1 MSLLGNI
8 WVKLGLKSDDFN
20 RGIDNAEKKT
30 KSFGEMMK
38 GVAAKVTAV
47 VAAFKMLAGTVKI
60 ITNFEAAQSRLASIL
75 GTTVDNMGR
84 LTESAIELGRKTQYT
99 ASQVTDLQTELAKL
113 GFAEPQILAMQESVL
128 KFAAAVG
135 TDLASAAARA
145 GATMRGFGLT
155 AEETT
160 DMLNVMAV
168 STSKSALS
176 FNYLDSTLGKLVPVA
191 KSFGLDTEGT
201 IALLGTLANAG
212 IDASSAGTALRAI
225 FIKLADSSSK
235 LNQAMGGQPK
245 TMEDLIKGF
254 QRLRDG
260 GLELGDASDM
270 VNDRFA
276 AMLLTLANGAD
287 DVADL
292 YGELQN
298 ANGALDEMYETMTH
312 NVKGA
317 VEQVKSAWEGFVL
330 SLRGSSGILY
340 TVLINVRDLIVEL
353 NYALFQSTKES
364 TATSEAYDKLKRTIE
379 QTADPLYALEQAYKK
394 MLATANANVA
404 DLEGK
409 SKLGRLLNHESLKE
423 ARAQVVGITAAYKQL
438 HDELVNGEGAGAGGG
453 LVPTDDDNDAL
464 AALLQTLGGVDKK
477 HDGILGKMRE
487 ELTAKKELLE
497 DAKDETEIARLNMEI
512 QLLDSKIKKLEQIG
526 KLKKTDLDLFNLT
539 DDQAAKLT
547 GLDDETISREVDE
560 ALGIMEDGAD
570 KMKDIWTDAAETV
583 QHAIQRSMIG
593 AFEELAEVIGT
604 GEWDTTAMVKA
615 LLNPLADAAISIGTI
630 VMTSGQA
637 MKALNEALES
647 MGENPYAA
655 IAIGAALVGVGIAAK
670 AGIAALAKNSGG
682 SGGQSSYS
690 YTGGYGVTP
699 AQLSQS
705 GGAVEVVGTVTVKGQ
720 DLQIALDNYNR
731 NKTR

>member
-340 TVLINVRDLIVEL
+340 TVLINVRDLIGEL

>member
-20 RGIDNAEKKT
+20 RGMDNAEKRTKT
-30 KSFGEMMK
+30 FGESMK
-38 GVAAKVTAV
+38 AVAGKVMAAVAAV
-47 VAAFKMLAGTVKI
+47 KMLAGTAKI
-60 ITNFEAAQSRLASIL
+60 ITNFEASVSKLASVL
-75 GTTVDNMGR
+75 GTTPDKLDRM
-84 LTESAIELGRKTQYT
+84 TDSAIELGRKTQYT
-99 ASQVTDLQTELAKL
+99 ASEVVGLQTELAKL

-135 TDLASAAARA
+135 TDLPSAAARA

-225 FIKLADSSSK
+225 FIKLADSSSD
-235 LNQAMGGQPK
+235 LNKAMGGQPK
-245 TMEDLIKGF
+245 TMEELIKGF
-254 QRLRDG
+254 QKLRDKG
-260 GLELGDASDM
+260 IDLSDASDM

-298 ANGALDEMYETMTH
+298 ANGALDEMYDTMTH

-317 VEQVKSAWEGFVL
+317 IAEVKSAWEGFVL
-330 SLRGSSGILY
+330 SLRNSSGVLFS
-340 TVLINVRDLIVEL
+340 VLQGVKDLINDL
-353 NYALFQSTKES
+353 NYAMFYSAKES
-364 TATSEAYDKLKRTIE
+364 EQTSQYYDVLSRTIAE
-379 QTADPLYALEQAYKK
+379 TTDKAGALEIAYKRLMQTAQAKV
-394 MLATANANVA
+394 T

-409 SKLGRLLNHESLKE
+409 SALGRLLNHESLDEAKASVAALQSAYNRLKE
-423 ARAQVVGITAAYKQL
+423 ELSGGAVSGGITVTT
-438 HDELVNGEGAGAGGG
+438 DEEENPL
-453 LVPTDDDNDAL
+453 
-464 AALLQTLGGVDKK
+464 
-477 HDGILGKMRE
+477 DGILSALSKEKTQDAEDGLR
-487 ELTAKKELLE
+487 ELTAAAREYAKEISEINAYDDEMARQAAEMYEAYHKEAGGIDEVTQALVEMNNKTIASLD
-497 DAKDETEIARLNMEI
+497 DAERVKD
-512 QLLDSKIKKLEQIG
+512 K
-526 KLKKTDLDLFNLT
+526 LT
-539 DDQAAKLT
+539 DISDDIMSALRQGAIA
-547 GLDDETISREVDE
+547 GLN
-560 ALGIMEDGAD
+560 
-570 KMKDIWTDAAETV
+570 
-583 QHAIQRSMIG
+583 
-593 AFEELAEVIGT
+593 ELADAIGS
-604 GEWDTTAMVKA
+604 GEWDTSKMVRA
-615 LLNPLADAAISIGTI
+615 LLNPLADAAISLGTI
-630 VMTSGQA
+630 VMTSGEA
-637 MKALNEALES
+637 MQALNEALES

-655 IAIGAALVGVGIAAK
+655 IAIGAALVGVGVAAK
-670 AGIAALAKNSGG
+670 AGIAAIAKNSSG
-682 SGGQSSYS
+682 SSNTNGYT

-699 AQLSQS
+699 AMMTQNAGSMEIS
-705 GGAVEVVGTVTVKGQ
+705 GTVTVKGQ